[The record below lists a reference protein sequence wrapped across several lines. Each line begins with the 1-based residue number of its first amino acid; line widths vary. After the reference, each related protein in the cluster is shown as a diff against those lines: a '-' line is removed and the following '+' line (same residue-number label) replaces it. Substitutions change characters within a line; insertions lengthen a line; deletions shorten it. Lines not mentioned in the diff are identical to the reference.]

1 MVALGHLNRARTF
14 KLGQS
19 VLFEISRNPQNGK
32 ANLPF
37 AVRTGET
44 KVVCEMRPGKKVIAI
59 SGMPGAGKGVAS
71 NAGRQLGLEVFVL
84 GDVIREETER
94 RGLKPTPQNIGSVML
109 DIRAKEGPN
118 VVVRRLLPKIEQAK
132 STIVIVEGIRSLHEL
147 NELRV
152 KFEVISLA
160 IHASPKSRF
169 QRLLSRNRSD
179 DPKTWEVFQERD
191 FRELDVGLG
200 HVLATADV
208 VLTNEGS
215 ITELEA
221 AFKVAFAKLN
231 LQ

>member
-1 MVALGHLNRARTF
+1 LQM
-14 KLGQS
+14 
-19 VLFEISRNPQNGK
+19 
-32 ANLPF
+32 
-37 AVRTGET
+37 
-44 KVVCEMRPGKKVIAI
+44 GKKVIAM

-94 RGLKPTPQNIGSVML
+94 RGLSPNPKNVGEVML
-109 DIRAKEGPN
+109 DIRAKEGPS
-118 VVVRRLLPKIEQAK
+118 VVAKRLLPKIEQSK
-132 STIVIVEGIRSLHEL
+132 SAVVIVEGVRSLHEL
-147 NELRV
+147 NELRGR
-152 KFEVISLA
+152 FEVISLA

-179 DPKTWEVFQERD
+179 DPKTWDIFQERD

-200 HVLATADV
+200 HVLATADI

-215 ITELEA
+215 IAQLQS
-221 AFKVAFAKLN
+221 AFKEAFAKLK